1 MGGVANVLESVRIRN
16 LGVIVDAQLDMG
28 AGLTVLTGE
37 TGAGKT
43 MVLTALNALL
53 GAKAESSLV
62 RDGSPSADI
71 EAIWVLPN
79 GDHGDVRDRLAELG
93 ADLDDDGARSAVVVS
108 RRIAAQG
115 RSRATLGGRSVASA
129 TLRDVIEPLVAVHG
143 QADQWRLLRA
153 DEQRAML
160 DTFGNIDLGPYRLA
174 FRTWRQAQQALLA
187 FDDDVKRQGAEVEI
201 MRAGLAQIDAVEPV
215 EGELE
220 SLQRLAGM
228 LSNAVMIAEA
238 AEEMRTELAGDT
250 DGTADAALTRALRAA
265 DRIGAV
271 DPHIGSVRDLLA
283 HAQVLVREAIT
294 ALGSYLAD
302 VEADPGRLQEIEER
316 RRELGGLLRSFGPTL
331 ADVLRWRA
339 DAAERLAHFADPE
352 AHRAALIAECDAAQ
366 QAALDLAA
374 QITAARTAAATQLA
388 TAVTEELQSLAMAG
402 SALDVALVP
411 LGGESG
417 DALGEFGAEV
427 VQFGLRTHQ
436 GGSARPLAKGA
447 SGGELARVMLALE
460 VVLAGSA
467 VVPTFIFDEVDA
479 GVGGRAAIEVGR
491 RLAALAKR
499 AQVLVVTHLPQ
510 VAAFA
515 DTHIVVRKDSGGS
528 VVSSDIAIVDG
539 EDRVTELVRMLSG
552 LPESDAGAVH
562 AKELLQLAE
571 RARR

>member
-1 MGGVANVLESVRIRN
+1 MLESVRIRN

-28 AGLTVLTGE
+28 PGLTVLTGE

-53 GAKAESSLV
+53 GAKAESALV
-62 RDGSPSADI
+62 RDGSASADI
-71 EAIWVLPN
+71 EAIWILPD
-79 GDHGDVRDRLAELG
+79 GDHVDVRDRLLELG
-93 ADLDDDGARSAVVVS
+93 ADLDDDGGSSAVVVARS
-108 RRIAAQG
+108 IAAQG

-129 TLRDVIEPLVAVHG
+129 TLREVIEPLVAVHG

-160 DTFGNIDLGPYRLA
+160 DTFGGIDIGPYRTA
-174 FRTWRQAQQALLA
+174 YRSWRQAQQALDA
-187 FDDDVKRQGAEVEI
+187 FDEDVQRQGAELDVL
-201 MRAGLAQIDAVEPV
+201 RAGLAQIDAVEPV

-220 SLQRLAGM
+220 SLQRVAGM
-228 LSNAVMIAEA
+228 LGHAVMIAEA
-238 AEEMRTELAGDT
+238 AEEIRSSLAGDG
-250 DGTADAALTRALRAA
+250 DDHADASLASALRAA
-265 DRIGAV
+265 DRIAGV
-271 DPHIGSVRDLLA
+271 DPQFESVRELIVQ
-283 HAQVLVREAIT
+283 AQVLVREAVT
-294 ALGSYLAD
+294 ALGSYMAD
-302 VEADPGRLQEIEER
+302 VEADPARLQEIEER
-316 RRELGGLLRSFGPTL
+316 RRALTALLRSFGPTL
-331 ADVLRWRA
+331 ADVLQWRA
-339 DAAERLAHFADPE
+339 DAAERLAQFADPG
-352 AHRAALIAECDAAQ
+352 AHREALIAECDTAH
-366 QAALDLAA
+366 QAVAELAA

-388 TAVTEELQSLAMAG
+388 AAVTEELQSLAMAG
-402 SALDVALVP
+402 SGLDVQLVP
-411 LGGESG
+411 LGQEPDRSF
-417 DALGEFGAEV
+417 GEFGAEA

-436 GGSARPLAKGA
+436 GGTPRPLAKGA

-467 VVPTFIFDEVDA
+467 ASPTFIFDEVDA

-491 RLAALAKR
+491 RLAALAQR

-515 DTHIVVRKDSGGS
+515 DTHIVVRKDAGGS
-528 VVSSDIAIVDG
+528 VVSSDIAVVEG

>member
-16 LGVIVDAQLDMG
+16 LGVIVDAQLNMG

-53 GAKAESSLV
+53 GAKAESALV
-62 RDGSPSADI
+62 RDGSTSADV

-79 GDHGDVRDRLAELG
+79 GDHADVRDRLVELG
-93 ADLDDDGARSAVVVS
+93 ADLDDDGASSAVVVS
-108 RRIAAQG
+108 RSIAAQG

-160 DTFGNIDLGPYRLA
+160 DTFAGIDLGPYRTA
-174 FRTWRQAQQALLA
+174 YRTWRQAEQALLV
-187 FDDDVKRQGAEVEI
+187 FDDDVQRQGAEIDV
-201 MRAGLAQIDAVEPV
+201 MRAGLAQIDAVQPV

-220 SLQRLAGM
+220 SLQRLAGV
-228 LSNAVMIAEA
+228 LGNAVMIAEA
-238 AEEMRTELAGDT
+238 AEEIRLGLAGDG
-250 DGTADAALTRALRAA
+250 DEHADAALTRALRAA
-265 DRIGAV
+265 DRIEAV
-271 DPHIGSVRDLLA
+271 DPQIGSVRDLLMQ
-283 HAQVLVREAIT
+283 AQVLVREGVT
-294 ALGSYLAD
+294 ALGSYMAD
-302 VEADPGRLQEIEER
+302 VEADPTRLQEIEER
-316 RRELGGLLRSFGPTL
+316 RREIGGLLRNFGPTL
-331 ADVLRWRA
+331 ADVLQWRVEAA
-339 DAAERLAHFADPE
+339 DRLAHLADPE
-352 AHRAALIAECDAAQ
+352 AHRAALIAERDAAQ
-366 QAALDLAA
+366 QDALDLAK
-374 QITAARTAAATQLA
+374 QITAARTAAATRLSVS
-388 TAVTEELQSLAMAG
+388 VTEELQSLAMAG
-402 SALDVALVP
+402 SALDVQLVP
-411 LGGESG
+411 LGDEG
-417 DALGEFGAEV
+417 LGEFGAEAV
-427 VQFGLRTHQ
+427 LFGLRTHQ
-436 GGSARPLAKGA
+436 GGAARPLAKGA

-491 RLAALAKR
+491 RLAALAQR

>member
-28 AGLTVLTGE
+28 SGLTVLTGE

-62 RDGSPSADI
+62 RDGSTSADI
-71 EAIWVLPN
+71 EAIWVLPH
-79 GDHGDVRDRLAELG
+79 GDHADVRDRLVELG
-93 ADLDDDGARSAVVVS
+93 ADLDNDGASSAVVVS
-108 RRIAAQG
+108 RSIAAQG

-153 DEQRAML
+153 DEQRTML
-160 DTFGNIDLGPYRLA
+160 DTFAGIDLGPYRTA
-174 FRTWRQAQQALLA
+174 YRTWRQAQQALVA
-187 FDDDVKRQGAEVEI
+187 FDDEVQRQGAEIEI
-201 MRAGLAQIDAVEPV
+201 MRAGLAQIDAVQPV

-220 SLQRLAGM
+220 SLQRLAGV
-228 LSNAVMIAEA
+228 LGNAVMIAEA
-238 AEEMRTELAGDT
+238 AEEIRIGLAGDG
-250 DGTADAALTRALRAA
+250 DDHAEAAITRALRAA
-265 DRIGAV
+265 DRIEVV
-271 DPHIGSVRDLLA
+271 DPQIGSVRDLLLQ
-283 HAQVLVREAIT
+283 AQVLVREAVT
-294 ALGSYLAD
+294 VLGSYMAD
-302 VEADPGRLQEIEER
+302 VEADPARLAQIEER
-316 RRELGGLLRSFGPTL
+316 RRELGDVLRRFGPTL
-331 ADVLRWRA
+331 ADVLQWRA
-339 DAAERLAHFADPE
+339 DAADRLAHFADPE
-352 AHRAALIAECDAAQ
+352 AHRAALIAERDAAQ
-366 QAALDLAA
+366 QTAVARAA
-374 QITAARTAAATQLA
+374 QITDARAAAATQLA
-388 TAVTEELQSLAMAG
+388 SAVTEELQSLAMGG
-402 SALDVALVP
+402 SALDVSLVP
-411 LGGESG
+411 LGDEG
-417 DALGEFGAEV
+417 LGEFGAET

-436 GGSARPLAKGA
+436 GGAARPLAKGA

-562 AKELLQLAE
+562 ARELLELAE